1 MEWLKTFWSKS
12 FTDWRYRVLLHAVFW
27 FIELFFATQESI
39 VVKINWEQHFSV
51 TLVGIA
57 FELFLFYP
65 LVYVIVPLIQKRRWV
80 VALALFVPYYMIA
93 VVVRDYH
100 IRQIVNMLPPPG
112 HHWYFAGQDFWKRV
126 FNNESS
132 PLGLITVFLSS
143 IPGLLEPILMP
154 LTVKFIRYTYRVTLK
169 QAWLTKENSQLQLA
183 TLKAQ
188 LNPHFFFNTL
198 NNLQSY
204 IVQNEKE
211 KSVDLLTRLADFMRS
226 SLYDG
231 EQDSITMVQEIALL
245 HNYTEIERIRF
256 DDNAAASVKLINNDP
271 NYEVPPFIFLPFVEN
286 VFKHGASQT
295 TENIFIDIE
304 LVNDKEHL
312 TLKTKNTYIAGQAL
326 QGGIGLQN
334 VRKRLDYY
342 FPGRYTL
349 DIEKSE
355 RFYMV
360 MLTICK

>member
-1 MEWLKTFWSKS
+1 MDWSKNFWSKS

-27 FIELFFATQESI
+27 FLFLFYGTQENLS
-39 VVKINWEQHFSV
+39 VKINWEQHFSV

-57 FELFLFYP
+57 LELFLFYP
-65 LVYVIVPLIQKRRWV
+65 FVYVIVPLIRKRRWAA
-80 VALALFVPYYMIA
+80 ALALFVPYYMIA
-93 VVVRDYH
+93 VVLRDYH

-112 HHWYFAGQDFWKRV
+112 HHWYFAGQDFWKQV
-126 FNNESS
+126 FRNESN
-132 PLGLITVFLSS
+132 PLGIITVFLSS
-143 IPGLLEPILMP
+143 IPGLLETILFP
-154 LTVKFIRYTYRVTLK
+154 LTLKFIRYTYRVTLK
-169 QAWLTKENSQLQLA
+169 QAWLAKENTHLQLA
-183 TLKAQ
+183 SLKAQ

-231 EQDSITMVQEIALL
+231 EQDRITMAQEIALL
-245 HNYTEIERIRF
+245 NNYTQIERIRS
-256 DDNAAASVKLINNDP
+256 DDSAAAEIKLIDNDP
-271 NYEVPPFIFLPFVEN
+271 NYEIPPFIFLPFVEN

-304 LVNDKEHL
+304 LVNDKERV
-312 TLKTKNTYIAGQAL
+312 TLQTKNSYNVGHSL

-342 FPGRYTL
+342 FPERYTL

-355 RFYMV
+355 GFYTL
-360 MLTICK
+360 MLTIRK